1 MLTSPLCHNS
11 DVTFSQK
18 QLTELQAVLSS
29 LSAAFSAAAP
39 SIGVRTA
46 RTFIPAFVCYRLVWG
61 RTFRLEELGIG
72 RQASE
77 RSSAE
82 GRRPLHDSAPACLFA
97 LRGQDT
103 GSALF
108 WDLAA

>member
-39 SIGVRTA
+39 SIGVHTP

-61 RTFRLEELGIG
+61 RIEELGIG

-82 GRRPLHDSAPACLFA
+82 GRRPLHDSAPAFLFA
-97 LRGQDT
+97 L
-103 GSALF
+103 
-108 WDLAA
+108 